1 VDDWDFYQHTD
12 GQWSWSRR
20 TTAGTRYSAERFE
33 SFIGAVGNALLHGFE
48 PGISKIAAVT
58 LERRNKTR

>member
-1 VDDWDFYQHTD
+1 VDDWEFYQHTD
-12 GQWSWSRR
+12 GKWSWRR
-20 TTAGTRYSAERFE
+20 LSGSGTRYSAERFD

-58 LERRNKTR
+58 LERRNKAR